1 MNNFLS
7 SFTLSF
13 CLFVCRLTSP
23 SPSLHQLPI
32 EMSKPLSSTPAQIE
46 DIAPNKTSHD
56 YSAALGTI
64 MNTIKDTTASNNQ
77 TLVSATN
84 QGQRPTAMQKNVAPF
99 LNKVYK

>member
-1 MNNFLS
+1 
-7 SFTLSF
+7 
-13 CLFVCRLTSP
+13 
-23 SPSLHQLPI
+23 
-32 EMSKPLSSTPAQIE
+32 MSKPLSSTPAQIE
-46 DIAPNKTSHD
+46 DITPNKTAHD

-64 MNTIKDTTASNNQ
+64 MNTIKDTAASNNQ